1 MGGESSAIL
10 RPSENVLRNMR
21 TARRRVSSLRIYF
34 AAVMEAMIA
43 ARVSSESACSVI
55 KENE

>member
-21 TARRRVSSLRIYF
+21 IVRRRVSSLRIYF
-34 AAVMEAMIA
+34 EAVMEAMIA